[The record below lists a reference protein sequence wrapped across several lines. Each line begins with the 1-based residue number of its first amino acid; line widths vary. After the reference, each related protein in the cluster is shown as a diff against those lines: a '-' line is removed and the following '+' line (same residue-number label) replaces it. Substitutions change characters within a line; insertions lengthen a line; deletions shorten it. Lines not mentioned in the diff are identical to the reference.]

1 MIDVRVIVKEWACH
15 AIFFK
20 KKWRCNAMLF
30 VCNNNYYRY
39 QLNPVQFPF
48 YLQFL
53 NILCLIV

>member
-1 MIDVRVIVKEWACH
+1 MI
-15 AIFFK
+15 
-20 KKWRCNAMLF
+20 F